1 MKKFSLLGICLF
13 GAFALSAQT
22 EVMKE
27 VEQALKGANPD
38 YAAALAK
45 IKPALTDE
53 TTKNDPLAWKLAG
66 QANEGIYDSFFKQMM
81 LGSELSND
89 DKKKAGT
96 ALLECYND
104 YLTAIPMDQRPDKKG
119 VMKPGKLVK
128 GMVKTLSDNYPHLQR
143 AGVLLFE
150 AGDYNGAYDVW
161 EMYVN
166 VPQNPVLG
174 NNAPKADPDTAVGQI
189 MYYQLLSAL
198 SANENKKALDKV
210 EPIIKSG
217 YNNID
222 TYVYGIEAARRLNDS
237 IAMYELAKRGYEKYG
252 TENISFIG
260 ELIND
265 RLNKEDFAGCET
277 LVAEAIAATPDTN
290 TVIKSQ
296 LYDILGIVY
305 EQQNNDA
312 KAIENLNKAIELS
325 PETAKNYYD
334 LARIIYNQA
343 VKLDETV
350 ETEEQRKA
358 EVDPK
363 LLEAAKYFEKAYSLD
378 SENLDK
384 IPNILYRLY
393 YRLGDGYQDKAEE
406 WSNK

>member
-1 MKKFSLLGICLF
+1 M
-13 GAFALSAQT
+13 
-22 EVMKE
+22 
-27 VEQALKGANPD
+27 
-38 YAAALAK
+38 
-45 IKPALTDE
+45 
-53 TTKNDPLAWKLAG
+53 
-66 QANEGIYDSFFKQMM
+66 
-81 LGSELSND
+81 
-89 DKKKAGT
+89 
-96 ALLECYND
+96 
-104 YLTAIPMDQRPDKKG
+104 
-119 VMKPGKLVK
+119 
-128 GMVKTLSDNYPHLQR
+128 
-143 AGVLLFE
+143 
-150 AGDYNGAYDVW
+150 
-161 EMYVN
+161 
-166 VPQNPVLG
+166 PQNPVLG

-325 PETAKNYYD
+325 PKTAKNYYD